1 MEQKWA
7 PHDLPVFQLVP
18 PPFEK
23 HVNLLYISFGK
34 PAVCFRTFWDVY
46 NQLLT
51 AFRAL
56 PQTVPLAEALENAD
70 DGAEEEVPLIS
81 GLRDLRYGDAAV
93 GELGYVYYGGLDNPS
108 AFADGDQ
115 EDQENMREYADFSD

>member
-7 PHDLPVFQLVP
+7 PCDLPVFQLVP

-23 HVNLLYISFGK
+23 QVNALYTSFRK

-46 NQLLT
+46 DQLLT

-56 PQTVPLAEALENAD
+56 PQTVSLAEALENAD
-70 DGAEEEVPLIS
+70 QGAEEEVPLIS

-93 GELGYVYYGGLDNPS
+93 GELGYVYYGGLDNLS
-108 AFADGDQ
+108 VVTEGDQ
-115 EDQENMREYADFSD
+115 EEEDLREYADFSD